1 MPLFKITL
9 LFGCLVL
16 GSNIALATSYTVDIV
31 ARVPGCGDAILQVGE
46 ECDGTNLGGASC
58 ETIGFDAGALS
69 CSSACTFLTNSCV
82 LAPPSSGGG
91 TRVVKESENSP
102 LPETN
107 VVVSGLAPPGMNVS
121 LLKDGKRVATVP
133 AKDDGTFQITISGL
147 SGGVYRMQVVGT
159 LVGLGVSRSDVFPV
173 QVLKDATTKISEVV
187 LPPSLV
193 VEKQDTNYSILGV
206 TYPES
211 TVSLYV
217 KSSFI
222 RSVVADQLGVYRFLI
237 PITTGNSGAD
247 VYVVAMIPS
256 VSTTYKSITAILP
269 ALNEATKPQSDGGC
283 ILLGDI
289 NADCRVDAV
298 DFFVS
303 RWQFVRDLFSTRFDF
318 NDDGF
323 VDLVDFSIIAFNWT
337 G

>member
-16 GSNIALATSYTVDIV
+16 GSNLAFATSYTVDIV
-31 ARVPGCGDAILQVGE
+31 ANVPGCGDSVLQVGE
-46 ECDGTNLGGASC
+46 ECDGANLGGASC
-58 ETIGFDAGALS
+58 ETIGFDAGSLS

-82 LAPPSSGGG
+82 LALPGSGGG
-91 TRVVKESENSP
+91 TRVVRESENTP

-107 VVVSGLAPPGMNVS
+107 VVVSGLAPPGMNIS
-121 LLKDGKRVATVP
+121 LLKDGQKVATVP
-133 AKDDGTFQITISGL
+133 VKGDGTFQITISGL

-159 LVGLGVSRSDVFPV
+159 SIGLGVSRSDVFPV

-193 VEKQDTNYSILGV
+193 TGKVNADYSIVGV
-206 TYPES
+206 SYPES
-211 TVSLYV
+211 IVSVYV
-217 KSSFI
+217 KGSFVS
-222 RSVVADQLGVYRFLI
+222 SVVADQLGMYRLLI
-237 PITTGNSGAD
+237 PISTTNPGAE
-247 VYVVAMIPS
+247 VYVVAVIPS
-256 VSTTYKSITAILP
+256 VSTSYKSISTILP
-269 ALNEATKPQSDGGC
+269 VLDEGTEQLPDGGC
-283 ILLGDI
+283 TIPGDI

-303 RWQFVRDLFSTRFDF
+303 RWQFVRELFSKRFDF
-318 NDDGF
+318 NNDGV